1 MASLDLAFVRSNFPA
16 FGLPDYEGQSFFEN
30 AGGSFA
36 CRQTIDAL
44 HRYYIHTKVQPYAR
58 YGPSATAGEQMDS
71 SRARWADA
79 LGVAVDEVQ
88 FGPSTSMNTYVVAK
102 AFGELLGPGDE
113 IIVTNQD
120 HEANSGA
127 IRRMAA
133 ATGAT
138 LKEWRVDP
146 ATGLLDPDR
155 FRALL
160 SEKTRVVSFPHCS
173 NIVGQENPVAEL
185 TAAARSV
192 GARTIVDGVSFA
204 PHGLPDVAALGADIY
219 LFSLYKVYSVHQG
232 LMVTRNGILDEL
244 PNQGH
249 VFNAG
254 LASKRLT
261 PAGPDHA
268 QEASAGAVLD
278 YVEATAA
285 HHGVQTSTLREAAAA
300 TSALWQEHE
309 HEMATPVLELLAGH
323 EGVRLI
329 GPAESV
335 SPNLHRCPTIA
346 FVPRAKTSAE
356 VASELVARGIMCG
369 NGDFYA
375 GRLLEG
381 VDVDLTHG
389 VVRISWVHYTD
400 QADIDRLLGAL
411 HEVLDR

>member
-1 MASLDLAFVRSNFPA
+1 MASLDLEFVRSHFPA
-16 FGLPDYEGQSFFEN
+16 FSLPEYGGQSFFEN

-36 CRQTIDAL
+36 CQQTIDSL
-44 HRYYIHTKVQPYAR
+44 HRYYTHTKVQPYAS
-58 YGPSATAGEQMDS
+58 YTPSATAGEQMDA
-71 SRARWADA
+71 SRSRWAQA
-79 LGVAVDEVQ
+79 LGVATDEVQ
-88 FGPSTSMNTYVVAK
+88 FGPSTSMNTYVIAK

-113 IIVTNQD
+113 VIVTNQD
-120 HEANSGA
+120 HEANTGA
-127 IRRMAA
+127 VRRMAE

-146 ATGLLDPDR
+146 ATGLLDPER
-155 FRALL
+155 FGELL
-160 SEKTRVVSFPHCS
+160 SDKTRLVSFPHCS

-185 TAAARSV
+185 TAAARAV

-204 PHGLPDVAALGADIY
+204 PHGLPDVAALGADLY

-232 LMVTRNGILDEL
+232 LLVTRNGILDEL

-249 VFNAG
+249 VFNADK
-254 LASKRLT
+254 AAKRLT

-268 QEASAGAVLD
+268 QEAAAGAVLD

-285 HHGVQTSTLREAAAA
+285 HHGKGATTLREAAAA
-300 TSALWQEHE
+300 TSTLWQEHE
-309 HEMATPVLELLAGH
+309 HELAAPVLDFLANH
-323 EGVRLI
+323 DGVRLI
-329 GPAESV
+329 GPVESV
-335 SPNLHRCPTIA
+335 SPKLHRCPTIA

-356 VASELVARGIMCG
+356 VASELVSRGVMCG

-389 VVRISWVHYTD
+389 VVRVSWVHYTD
-400 QADIDRLLGAL
+400 QADIDRLLTGL
-411 HEVLDR
+411 TEVLA